1 MLHDVAWICTKVGLV
16 TTDEEANVSPI
27 KSADRWLDDHG
38 DCLYRYALV
47 RVRAVDVAQD
57 LVQDTFL
64 AALRS
69 YRRFAGNASERTW
82 LCGILKNKIVDYYR
96 KLGRET
102 SFTDLEF
109 LSHELSEKFI
119 DGGWVHIN
127 GPKNWKPQADVVKY
141 SAEFW
146 ETMRKC
152 LGKLPD
158 RLATVF
164 MLREMDELGTKEI
177 CSHLQIS
184 ETNLGVMLH
193 RARMAM
199 RECFELNWFGKGKK

>member
-1 MLHDVAWICTKVGLV
+1 V
-16 TTDEEANVSPI
+16 TTDDKASGSPT
-27 KSADRWLDDHG
+27 KNAERWLAEHG

-47 RVRAVDVAQD
+47 RVRAADVAQD

-69 YRRFAGNASERTW
+69 YKSFAGNASERTW
-82 LCGILKNKIVDYYR
+82 LCGILKHKIVDYYR

-102 SFTDLEF
+102 SFTDLES
-109 LSHELSEKFI
+109 LSDELSEKFI
-119 DGGWVHIN
+119 DGGWVHVD

-141 SAEFW
+141 RAEFW

-164 MLREMDELGTKEI
+164 MLREMEEFPNEEI
-177 CSHLQIS
+177 STLLRIS
-184 ETNLGVMLH
+184 ETNLAVMLH
-193 RARMAM
+193 RARMAL
-199 RECFELNWFGKGKK
+199 RDCLERNWFEKGKK

>member
-1 MLHDVAWICTKVGLV
+1 V
-16 TTDEEANVSPI
+16 TTDDKASGSPT
-27 KSADRWLDDHG
+27 KNAERWLAEHG

-47 RVRAVDVAQD
+47 RVRAADVAQD

-69 YRRFAGNASERTW
+69 YKSFAGNASERTW
-82 LCGILKNKIVDYYR
+82 LCGILKHKIVDYYR

-102 SFTDLEF
+102 SFTDLES
-109 LSHELSEKFI
+109 LSDELSEKFI
-119 DGGWVHIN
+119 DGGWVHVD
-127 GPKNWKPQADVVKY
+127 GPKNWKPQTDVVKY
-141 SAEFW
+141 RAEFW

-164 MLREMDELGTKEI
+164 MLREMEEFPNEEI
-177 CSHLQIS
+177 STLLRIS
-184 ETNLGVMLH
+184 ETNLAVMLH
-193 RARMAM
+193 RARMAL
-199 RECFELNWFGKGKK
+199 RDCLERNWFEKGKK

>member
-1 MLHDVAWICTKVGLV
+1 V
-16 TTDEEANVSPI
+16 TTEDKASGSPT
-27 KSADRWLDDHG
+27 KNAERWLAEHG

-47 RVRAVDVAQD
+47 RVRAADVAQD

-69 YRRFAGNASERTW
+69 YKSFAGNASERTW
-82 LCGILKNKIVDYYR
+82 LCGILKHKIVDYYR

-102 SFTDLEF
+102 SFTDLES
-109 LSHELSEKFI
+109 LSDELSEKFI
-119 DGGWVHIN
+119 DGGWVHVD

-141 SAEFW
+141 RAEFW

-164 MLREMDELGTKEI
+164 MLREMEEFPNEEI
-177 CSHLQIS
+177 STLLRIS
-184 ETNLGVMLH
+184 ETNLAVMLH
-193 RARMAM
+193 RARMAL
-199 RECFELNWFGKGKK
+199 RDCLERNWFEKGKK